1 MSKAVS
7 RITEMQPARTEMQ
20 GAKPG
25 IHGMVYLKLV
35 GIVLVA
41 LGVRL
46 WLLTGFYGSDDLVYG
61 GAVFSILQGDWNP
74 RGYIG
79 SLRYGMNVPIAASV
93 WLFGGS
99 EYAYALYPLACS
111 LINIV
116 LVWRLG
122 KILFDE
128 STGLIAA
135 VLMAFCPLD
144 IIWSGRIQ
152 ADAPLMM
159 WMSASALAFLEG
171 CRRQDPL
178 NRSLLCLLSGL
189 FLGLGYTTKNVA
201 IFLGPLFLFCLILR
215 RAKWKD
221 CVTAGCGFL
230 IVAGMESLFFSL
242 QTGDPFYAFTVQ
254 AQFNRRVV
262 EMATEF
268 TTSIFAYPY
277 WALLAFQHSG
287 FTFHL
292 TLWLALLYWLR
303 RARRSDAERANVTFL
318 VAWLSLLLFFL
329 TFYVMSWSPFMLIWK
344 QANYMLMFVP
354 PAVLLGA
361 CFVGLLTKPMRWV
374 FMLAFVLS
382 SVGFAHIEHEI
393 LAAESFN
400 ARATAR
406 FYAREAKGAPLYCGL
421 RDCGVVMLFT
431 EFKFR
436 NALASYE
443 NPYGNLSAIADLAR
457 VQSGYVS
464 VNPRWLKRSWGSL
477 SESNRNL
484 LATPPPAW
492 RLVARFMHRSSGIL
506 NLADTATSRLAELG
520 WLSPDRSASLHARLR
535 DAIAPGPV
543 DIYRVVA
550 TQSGNSSA
558 AVRSRAVVP

>member
-230 IVAGMESLFFSL
+230 IVAGMESLFFHCKPAIRSMSS
-242 QTGDPFYAFTVQ
+242 QC
-254 AQFNRRVV
+254 RRNST
-262 EMATEF
+262 A
-268 TTSIFAYPY
+268 
-277 WALLAFQHSG
+277 G
-287 FTFHL
+287 
-292 TLWLALLYWLR
+292 WLKW
-303 RARRSDAERANVTFL
+303 RRS
-318 VAWLSLLLFFL
+318 SLL
-329 TFYVMSWSPFMLIWK
+329 
-344 QANYMLMFVP
+344 
-354 PAVLLGA
+354 
-361 CFVGLLTKPMRWV
+361 
-374 FMLAFVLS
+374 
-382 SVGFAHIEHEI
+382 
-393 LAAESFN
+393 
-400 ARATAR
+400 R
-406 FYAREAKGAPLYCGL
+406 FSRIRIG
-421 RDCGVVMLFT
+421 
-431 EFKFR
+431 
-436 NALASYE
+436 
-443 NPYGNLSAIADLAR
+443 
-457 VQSGYVS
+457 
-464 VNPRWLKRSWGSL
+464 RSW
-477 SESNRNL
+477 
-484 LATPPPAW
+484 
-492 RLVARFMHRSSGIL
+492 RFSI
-506 NLADTATSRLAELG
+506 
-520 WLSPDRSASLHARLR
+520 PVLR
-535 DAIAPGPV
+535 FI
-543 DIYRVVA
+543 
-550 TQSGNSSA
+550 
-558 AVRSRAVVP
+558 